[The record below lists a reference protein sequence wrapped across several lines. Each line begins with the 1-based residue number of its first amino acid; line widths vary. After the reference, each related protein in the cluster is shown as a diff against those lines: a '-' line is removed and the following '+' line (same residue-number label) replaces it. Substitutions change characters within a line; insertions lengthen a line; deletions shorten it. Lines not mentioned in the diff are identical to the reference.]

1 MSPKT
6 CQICS
11 RDISKPSL
19 VRCQASACPLNKSAP
34 PASRQTLLGIV
45 GLGLG
50 IVGAIGAASWLFATP
65 GASRTSV
72 ASPFSRGTVNN
83 WIDGLWQPK
92 APDSSPSVPQ
102 VAGADWGAATRV
114 ETFSCEGRLS
124 AARSVICTHWDL
136 ATVDYNLAL
145 VYRHALSSARDPG
158 ALRAEQGRWL
168 ARLDSIDATPE
179 TVMEH
184 YRARLDQLQAAN
196 PKLAAQ

>member
-19 VRCQASACPLNKSAP
+19 VRCQASACPLNKPKP
-34 PASRQTLLGIV
+34 PASRQTLMGIV

-50 IVGAIGAASWLFATP
+50 IVGAIGAASWLFAAP
-65 GASRTSV
+65 GASRANV
-72 ASPFSRGTVNN
+72 ASHFSRSNVNN

-92 APDSSPSVPQ
+92 APDFSPAVQQGS
-102 VAGADWGAATRV
+102 GSDWGAATRV

-124 AARSVICTHWDL
+124 AARSVICSNWDL

-158 ALRAEQGRWL
+158 ALRAQQDRWL